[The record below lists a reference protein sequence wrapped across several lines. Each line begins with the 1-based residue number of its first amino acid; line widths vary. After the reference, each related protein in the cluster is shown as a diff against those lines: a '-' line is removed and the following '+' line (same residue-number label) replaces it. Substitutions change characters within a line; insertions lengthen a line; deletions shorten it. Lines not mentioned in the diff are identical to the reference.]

1 MYYYPYSEYL
11 KTKYGEKVYKLPV
24 NLPVT
29 CPNRLNGRG
38 CAFCAGPG
46 TGFEAMDASES
57 ISSQLTQTRE
67 LIERK
72 YHAHKYIAYFQNY
85 TNTFLI
91 PEKFEDYIRQA
102 AMHKDIVEI
111 SVSTRPDCLNNK
123 YLEIMQRISD
133 ETGVSINIELGLQ
146 TVNYHTLRHINRGHT
161 LAEYLDAV
169 MQIKNYPEFTIC
181 THVILNLPGD
191 TLEDVEETAKVLA
204 AMKIDIVKLHSLYI
218 AKNTELCEW
227 FEDGKITLCS
237 KEEYFERVI
246 AFLELLPPYIA
257 VERLFSRV
265 PESEAVFSNWG
276 TSWWKLKDELLKK
289 MAEQQSFQG
298 KRFHYLHGAALELL
312 P

>member
-29 CPNRLNGRG
+29 CPNRLDGRG

-46 TGFEAMDASES
+46 TGFEAMNASVS
-57 ISSQLTQTRE
+57 ISEQLAHTRE
-67 LIERK
+67 LIEKK

-85 TNTFLI
+85 TNTFLR
-91 PEKFEDYIRQA
+91 PEKFESCLREA
-102 AMHKDIVEI
+102 AIQKDIIEI
-111 SVSTRPDCLNNK
+111 SVSTRPDCINNEYLN
-123 YLEIMQRISD
+123 IMQKISD
-133 ETGVSINIELGLQ
+133 ETGVFMNIELGLQ
-146 TVNYHTLRHINRGHT
+146 TVNYHTLSHINRGHT

-169 MQIKNYPEFTIC
+169 MQIKKYPQFTIC

-191 TLEDVEETAKVLA
+191 TLNDVEETAKVLA
-204 AMKIDIVKLHSLYI
+204 AMQIDIVKIHSLYI

-227 FEDGKITLCS
+227 YEDGKITLCS
-237 KEEYFERVI
+237 KEDYFNRVI
-246 AFLELLPPYIA
+246 TFLELLPPYMA

-265 PESEAVFSNWG
+265 PESEAIFSNWG
-276 TSWWKLKDELLKK
+276 TSWWKLRDELLKK
-289 MAEQQSFQG
+289 MEEQKSFQG
-298 KRFHYLHGAALELL
+298 KRFHYLGGAALRLL